1 MTDIRKI
8 EVLRKELK
16 KYRELYENLKNENK
30 KLSIIIEQLG
40 LADKKEQENQD
51 EQYEKMKLNFDEA
64 VRELSEIKAKYAD
77 LIGKMNE
84 LKGCFLKKIRR

>member
-51 EQYEKMKLNFDEA
+51 EQYEKRID
-64 VRELSEIKAKYAD
+64 Y
-77 LIGKMNE
+77 
-84 LKGCFLKKIRR
+84 